1 MALVT
6 CSSQMTQYALPLHSF
21 IDFEYSGVTYL
32 IGVGTYDA
40 TIFIVKLDGDGGGD
54 VAGYSYSRTVVD
66 YTGSG
71 VSTRTMSGFG
81 SG

>member
-6 CSSQMTQYALPLHSF
+6 CSSQMTQYAHPLH
-21 IDFEYSGVTYL
+21 FEYSGVTYL

-81 SG
+81 AG